1 MHLLIQART
10 LWGSLVSCI
19 ETQASTSTMNL
30 LTPYSD
36 QHACISFLLTVS
48 PLHQTFRSWEKRKWS
63 LIQLE
68 KFLIDKQILLVS
80 TLGNVLRTVW
90 RICILMLGCKGFT
103 LTCELQFICT
113 MYFFYSVWLWSW
125 WMLGLQQIFSFGSF
139 GKWMSILLLWDVL
152 WGEVHM
158 LQ

>member
-48 PLHQTFRSWEKRKWS
+48 PLHQTFRSREKRKWS
-63 LIQLE
+63 PIQLE
-68 KFLIDKQILLVS
+68 KLLINKQILLVS

-125 WMLGLQQIFSFGSF
+125 WMLGLQQIFSLGSF

>member
-30 LTPYSD
+30 FNPLQWLACMHLISPYSITPASNI
-36 QHACISFLLTVS
+36 QVM
-48 PLHQTFRSWEKRKWS
+48 RKKEMITNS
-63 LIQLE
+63 TREAL
-68 KFLIDKQILLVS
+68 DYKQILLVS

-113 MYFFYSVWLWSW
+113 MYFFYSFWLWSW

-139 GKWMSILLLWDVL
+139 GKWMSFLLLWDVKAKYICSYN
-152 WGEVHM
+152 
-158 LQ
+158 